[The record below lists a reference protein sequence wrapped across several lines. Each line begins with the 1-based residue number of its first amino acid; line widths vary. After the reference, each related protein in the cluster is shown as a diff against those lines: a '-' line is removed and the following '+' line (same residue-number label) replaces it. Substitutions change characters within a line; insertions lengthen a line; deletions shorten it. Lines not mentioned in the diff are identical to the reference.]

1 MYKAL
6 RLDSG
11 EEVLLLGPAWRG
23 RNKELRALTQA
34 DLLICQG
41 CRQAV
46 RLKAGLRKRPHFAH
60 KHLQGCAYGG
70 DSPRL
75 LAARALLYETLQA
88 RFPGQVDVEWRPADG
103 SLPRAVD
110 CLVRIDGA
118 AYAFWLIDTYLKL
131 EFREQ
136 VQAAFARLG
145 LPVTWILLSNLLRPA
160 PNHPAWLLLSPTERA
175 FLCQTAYDQIG
186 REQQIAESDFGATL
200 HYLDQESVTLTSFR
214 SLLRVHP
221 PNVFAARR
229 MVSPLAQVE
238 FAAPQ
243 DAGGTF
249 ALSHPGEQRALVSS
263 RVQHAR
269 QLERARRWL
278 EPSRG
283 IAAQAPLIAI
293 APAATPPPKPDTQ
306 VTCVYCRQLTSDWW
320 ASWLEAG
327 QPMGKCRSCLDR
339 GLG

>member
-6 RLDSG
+6 RLDTS
-11 EEVLLLGPAWRG
+11 EEVLLVGPAWRG

-46 RLKAGLRKRPHFAH
+46 RLKAGLRKRTHFAH

-70 DSPRL
+70 ESPRI
-75 LAARALLYETLQA
+75 LAARALLYDTLEA
-88 RFPGQVDVEWRPADG
+88 RFPGQVEVEWRPADD
-103 SLPRAVD
+103 SLPRTVD
-110 CLVRIDGA
+110 CLLRIDGA
-118 AYAFWLIDTYLKL
+118 AYPFWLVDTYLKL
-131 EFREQ
+131 EVREQ
-136 VQAAFARLG
+136 IQSAFASLG
-145 LPVTWILLSNLLRPA
+145 LSVTWVLLSNLLRPD

-186 REQQIAESDFGATL
+186 REQQLAESDFGATL
-200 HYLDQESVTLTSFR
+200 HYLDEASATLTSYR

-221 PNVFAARR
+221 PNVFAGRR
-229 MVSPLAQVE
+229 EVSALAQVE

-243 DAGGTF
+243 SPGENL
-249 ALSHPGEQRALVSS
+249 ALSHPGEQRALLSS
-263 RVQHAR
+263 RAQHTR

-283 IAAQAPLIAI
+283 TAAQAPLIAI
-293 APAATPPPKPDTQ
+293 APAVTPPPRPDAQ
-306 VTCVYCRQLTSDWW
+306 VTCVYCGQLTSDWW

-327 QPMGKCRSCLDR
+327 QPTGKCRSCLDR